1 MRPLTACA
9 LACAVFIAVFGVG
22 LRAEAATV
30 ENIANLS
37 GPNRQA
43 TLEAGARQE
52 GVVVWSGNVGDDM
65 REQLAKAF
73 MKKYPYLRVEGQRM
87 GGAQVLQRVLAEQT
101 GKAPPRNDLV
111 AGNAIVDLKRAGLA
125 QSIRSPLIDALP
137 KEFQEPQ
144 GLYAAYRYAYYGI
157 AYNTALVN
165 AAEAPHSYEDL
176 LDPKWRGKI
185 VWNHGQESGAP
196 VLVTYFRRLWGEER
210 ATRYLQ
216 RLSKQIVATELG
228 TPRETLDGVMTGKH
242 YLMLGASLHQVAALR
257 AAGASLDAT
266 MQDPVLARDNY
277 LVLLKK
283 APHPHAAMLFI
294 DFMLD
299 REAQE
304 ILRGDQYYPANP
316 DVDPPDV
323 MMPYD
328 PLRHGLKQFTVDD
341 ETLAQERAHS
351 TARLREFFR

>member
-1 MRPLTACA
+1 MRPLATGAF
-9 LACAVFIAVFGVG
+9 ACAVTIAVFFTG
-22 LRAEAATV
+22 LTADAATV
-30 ENIANLS
+30 ESLAALS
-37 GPNRQA
+37 GPDRQA
-43 TLEAGARQE
+43 VLEAGARKE
-52 GVVVWSGNVGDDM
+52 GIVMWSGAVGDAM
-65 REQLAKAF
+65 RDEIAKAF
-73 MKKYPYLRVEGQRM
+73 MRKYPYLRVDSQRL
-87 GGAQVLQRVLAEQT
+87 GNAQSLQRIIAEQA
-101 GKAPPRNDLV
+101 GKTPRNDLI
-111 AGNAIVDLKRAGLA
+111 AGNALVELKKAGLA
-125 QSIRSPLIDALP
+125 QPFRSPLIDALP
-137 KEFQEPQ
+137 KEFQEPN

-165 AAEAPHSYEDL
+165 AGEAPHSYEDL

-185 VWNHGQESGAP
+185 VWNHGSESGAP
-196 VLVTYFRRLWGEER
+196 VLVTYLRRLWGEER

-216 RLSKQIVATELG
+216 RLSQQIVSTELG
-228 TPRETLDGVMTGKH
+228 TPRETLDGVLTGKH

-257 AAGASLDAT
+257 AAGASIDAN
-266 MQDPVLARDNY
+266 MQDPVLARDSY
-277 LVLLKK
+277 LVLLKR
-283 APHPHAAMLFI
+283 APHPHAAMLLI

-341 ETLAQERAHS
+341 DMLAQERPKS
-351 TARLREFFR
+351 TELLREFFR